1 MKHIIIIILLFLSHC
16 QSVANY
22 LQYRAYDFRD
32 MFTIGVEK
40 NVAGGSFFIWCFG
53 AGLQYGSEGNGYGIR
68 GGSLGEYK
76 TGYSGEIPPYL
87 DYSQS
92 KIKPIR
98 SIPVSFK
105 FHINYGSSI
114 IWENSLENIGLNSE
128 YIRTKDK
135 AYSLVN
141 HFYIPFFPMLPG
153 DCERDPEFCRLSKL
167 GRKCEMPLQ
176 IEGSLGL
183 YYGLRLGFNFYE
195 ALDFITGI
203 FGADILEDDTLAP
216 MTEKDRREMLSEIH
230 LQIRGVPLPTQ
241 DIGEICSAEKL
252 CLNSVCLD
260 GKCHGKDTEDRLPW
274 RCNEKGCGVS
284 GASCKLDTECK
295 GICVN
300 GRCQW

>member
-32 MFTIGVEK
+32 IFTIGVEK
-40 NVAGGSFFIWCFG
+40 NVAGGSFYIWCFG
-53 AGLQYGSEGNGYGIR
+53 AGLQYGSEGKGYGIR
-68 GGSLGEYK
+68 SGSLGEYK
-76 TGYSGEIPPYL
+76 TGYSGEIPSIGHL
-87 DYSQS
+87 TKGRANRSGD
-92 KIKPIR
+92 PIR
-98 SIPVSFK
+98 VTRKILVSYGTSIIHNNSIENVPIYASMIRSKTKSYSAVTLFIFPDVSF
-105 FHINYGSSI
+105 SSMYC
-114 IWENSLENIGLNSE
+114 E
-128 YIRTKDK
+128 Y
-135 AYSLVN
+135 
-141 HFYIPFFPMLPG
+141 
-153 DCERDPEFCRLSKL
+153 DPEFCRLSKL

-183 YYGLRLGFNFYE
+183 YYGLRFGFNFYE
-195 ALDFITGI
+195 AFDFITGI
-203 FGADILEDDTLAP
+203 FGADILDDDTLAP

-241 DIGEICSAEKL
+241 DVGEICSAEKL

-260 GKCHGKDTEDRLPW
+260 GTCMAKEMENTYPWKCKDY
-274 RCNEKGCGVS
+274 GCGVS

-300 GRCQW
+300 GKCQ